1 MEIIKED
8 LYEPRARYLG
18 RKGIYPYILD
28 YDDAFRRLNITPL
41 LANDIDLSKAEGRE
55 RFNQIVYSSYE
66 GDVFSNVPHCPCHH
80 LRGGDR
86 IGDTCPKCGFQCL
99 PTTEQTIEPI
109 VWIRCPDELPGFLNL
124 SIYEI
129 LRPKFL
135 RSGFS
140 TLDWLIDP
148 SYRPPRLDCPQEI
161 LLKELG
167 IGRGLTNFHN
177 HFDEIMETICLTR
190 RSFSTGKGRVM
201 VDFARG
207 GEGKK
212 ILKFIRK
219 RRHLMFCRHL
229 PFPSKIGFIIESTQS
244 RKYVDPTM
252 GPAVDA
258 LLSLAK
264 SAQAIRS
271 SKTALESR
279 VARALN
285 KLTQYY
291 QMMRRDKLF
300 DKKGIMRKLVFGV
313 SPHFSFR
320 TVITS
325 NHKVHDYE
333 SLELPWGAAVMTFK
347 LHIANKLLK
356 RGYTPNEIFN
366 LIYDNV
372 LKTHPVLERIFDEL
386 IAESPNGRGIPCV
399 FTRYPS
405 LKRGSSQRFFIDKI
419 KRDVTDLSTSIS
431 VHCLRAENADFDGDY
446 MSGQLALD
454 NEMAEAYERLAPH
467 TGLMDLRRPYQVS
480 DHAMTP
486 APVLSTINRRL
497 EFCDDHAVVVEV

>member
-1 MEIIKED
+1 MEIITED
-8 LYEPRARYLG
+8 LYAPRERYPG
-18 RKGIYPYILD
+18 RKGIYPVIID
-28 YDDAFRRLNITPL
+28 FDDAFRRLNIKPL
-41 LANDIDLSKAEGRE
+41 LANDIDLSTPEGRE
-55 RFNQIVYSSYE
+55 RFNRVVYSSYE

-86 IGDTCPKCGFQCL
+86 INDLCPKCGFPCL

-109 VWIRCPDELPGFLNL
+109 VWIRCPDGLPGFMNIA
-124 SIYEI
+124 IYEI

-140 TLDWLIDP
+140 TIDWLIDP
-148 SYRPPRLDCPQEI
+148 SYRPPRVECAHEI

-167 IGRGLTNFHN
+167 VGRGLTNFYN
-177 HFDEIMETICLTR
+177 NFDQIMELICTTR
-190 RSFSTGKGRVM
+190 RSFSTGKGRTTVEFIQSG
-201 VDFARG
+201 V
-207 GEGKK
+207 GKK

-219 RRHLMFCRHL
+219 RRHLIFCQHL

-244 RKYVDPTM
+244 RMFVDDTM

-258 LLSLAK
+258 LLSLSK
-264 SAQAIRS
+264 SAQAIRT
-271 SKTALESR
+271 SKSALESR

-291 QMMRRDKLF
+291 QSMRRDKLF
-300 DKKGIMRKLVFGV
+300 DKKGVMRKLVFGV

-325 NHKVHDYE
+325 NHRVHDYE
-333 SLELPWGAAVMTFK
+333 SLELPWGTAVMLFK

-372 LKTHPVLERIFDEL
+372 LKTHPLLERIFDEL
-386 IAESPNGRGIPCV
+386 IAESPKRRGIPCV

-405 LKRGSSQRFFIDKI
+405 LKRGSSQRFFIDRI

-431 VHCLRAENADFDGDY
+431 VLTLKAENADK
-446 MSGQLALD
+446 
-454 NEMAEAYERLAPH
+454 
-467 TGLMDLRRPYQVS
+467 
-480 DHAMTP
+480 
-486 APVLSTINRRL
+486 
-497 EFCDDHAVVVEV
+497 